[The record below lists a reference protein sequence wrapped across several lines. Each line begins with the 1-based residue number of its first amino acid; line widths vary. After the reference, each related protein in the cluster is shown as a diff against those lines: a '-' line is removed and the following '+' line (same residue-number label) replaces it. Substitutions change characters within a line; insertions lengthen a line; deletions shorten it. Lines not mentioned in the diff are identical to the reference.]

1 MCKHLLPVTLPR
13 EAAYMAPS
21 ACRTRG
27 LEWVEAYACHC
38 CRDAHGPSDVPPE
51 ANISPHK
58 SQHAHAKCEPC
69 GADSSRRAFYREFVK
84 VVDASD
90 VIIEVLDAR
99 DPAAYRSPDV
109 ERYVR
114 AAGSNKKIIL
124 LLNKIG
130 ALATASA
137 HSVVS
142 TLEGLASAARDTKLQ
157 LDPRKPDS

>member
-1 MCKHLLPVTLPR
+1 MH
-13 EAAYMAPS
+13 
-21 ACRTRG
+21 
-27 LEWVEAYACHC
+27 
-38 CRDAHGPSDVPPE
+38 
-51 ANISPHK
+51 
-58 SQHAHAKCEPC
+58 

-130 ALATASA
+130 VHPFCLPRHGWPVHHERFS
-137 HSVVS
+137 SVNIVVS
-142 TLEGLASAARDTKLQ
+142 RRRSVGI
-157 LDPRKPDS
+157 

>member
-1 MCKHLLPVTLPR
+1 MQNCSISTST
-13 EAAYMAPS
+13 ES
-21 ACRTRG
+21 AS
-27 LEWVEAYACHC
+27 H
-38 CRDAHGPSDVPPE
+38 
-51 ANISPHK
+51 
-58 SQHAHAKCEPC
+58 

-130 ALATASA
+130 
-137 HSVVS
+137 
-142 TLEGLASAARDTKLQ
+142 ERSAADDGKDR
-157 LDPRKPDS
+157 